1 MLNLDWNIVWTIVN
15 ILVLFLLLKHFL
27 FKPITEMME
36 SRTAEIENNL
46 KDAEDQKQKASELT
60 AQYEEKLQGAHAEAA
75 QIVSEAR
82 QRGQREYDAILK
94 TAGQDAQKEQERARA
109 DMEREREEMLR
120 GVQENVTELVL
131 LTASKLSQKELDEE
145 SDRKLVDSF
154 LSEAGGDER
163 GEHWRHAMRWHC
175 LSSSGTRRACK
186 QPLPFCR
193 KSLLCGRP

>member
-131 LTASKLSQKELDEE
+131 LTPSKLSQKELDEE

-163 GEHWRHAMRWHC
+163 
-175 LSSSGTRRACK
+175 
-186 QPLPFCR
+186 
-193 KSLLCGRP
+193 

>member
-1 MLNLDWNIVWTIVN
+1 MLNLYWNIVWTIVN

-163 GEHWRHAMRWHC
+163 
-175 LSSSGTRRACK
+175 
-186 QPLPFCR
+186 
-193 KSLLCGRP
+193 

>member
-154 LSEAGGDER
+154 LSEAGD
-163 GEHWRHAMRWHC
+163 
-175 LSSSGTRRACK
+175 K
-186 QPLPFCR
+186 P
-193 KSLLCGRP
+193 

>member
-120 GVQENVTELVL
+120 GVQENVTELVM

-163 GEHWRHAMRWHC
+163 
-175 LSSSGTRRACK
+175 
-186 QPLPFCR
+186 
-193 KSLLCGRP
+193 

>member
-1 MLNLDWNIVWTIVN
+1 
-15 ILVLFLLLKHFL
+15 
-27 FKPITEMME
+27 ME

-60 AQYEEKLQGAHAEAA
+60 AQYEEKLQGAHGEAA

-94 TAGQDAQKEQERARA
+94 TAGQDAQKGAGARPGRYGAGAGGNAAGRAGKRHRA
-109 DMEREREEMLR
+109 GPAHGL
-120 GVQENVTELVL
+120 Q
-131 LTASKLSQKELDEE
+131 AFAKELDEE

-163 GEHWRHAMRWHC
+163 
-175 LSSSGTRRACK
+175 
-186 QPLPFCR
+186 
-193 KSLLCGRP
+193 

>member
-1 MLNLDWNIVWTIVN
+1 MLNLDWNIVWNIVN

-163 GEHWRHAMRWHC
+163 
-175 LSSSGTRRACK
+175 
-186 QPLPFCR
+186 
-193 KSLLCGRP
+193 

>member
-1 MLNLDWNIVWTIVN
+1 
-15 ILVLFLLLKHFL
+15 
-27 FKPITEMME
+27 ME

-163 GEHWRHAMRWHC
+163 
-175 LSSSGTRRACK
+175 
-186 QPLPFCR
+186 
-193 KSLLCGRP
+193 

>member
-94 TAGQDAQKEQERARA
+94 IAGQDAQKEQERARA

-163 GEHWRHAMRWHC
+163 
-175 LSSSGTRRACK
+175 
-186 QPLPFCR
+186 
-193 KSLLCGRP
+193 

>member
-1 MLNLDWNIVWTIVN
+1 M
-15 ILVLFLLLKHFL
+15 LFLLLKHFL

-163 GEHWRHAMRWHC
+163 
-175 LSSSGTRRACK
+175 
-186 QPLPFCR
+186 
-193 KSLLCGRP
+193 

>member
-27 FKPITEMME
+27 FKPITEMMQ

-163 GEHWRHAMRWHC
+163 
-175 LSSSGTRRACK
+175 
-186 QPLPFCR
+186 
-193 KSLLCGRP
+193 

>member
-60 AQYEEKLQGAHAEAA
+60 AQYEEKLRGAHAEAA

-94 TAGQDAQKEQERARA
+94 TAGQDTQKEQERARA

-163 GEHWRHAMRWHC
+163 
-175 LSSSGTRRACK
+175 
-186 QPLPFCR
+186 
-193 KSLLCGRP
+193 

>member
-145 SDRKLVDSF
+145 SDRRLVDSF

-163 GEHWRHAMRWHC
+163 
-175 LSSSGTRRACK
+175 
-186 QPLPFCR
+186 
-193 KSLLCGRP
+193 

>member
-154 LSEAGGDER
+154 LSEAGGDE
-163 GEHWRHAMRWHC
+163 
-175 LSSSGTRRACK
+175 
-186 QPLPFCR
+186 
-193 KSLLCGRP
+193 

>member
-15 ILVLFLLLKHFL
+15 SLVLFLLLKHFL

-94 TAGQDAQKEQERARA
+94 TAGQDAQKEQERAA
-109 DMEREREEMLR
+109 
-120 GVQENVTELVL
+120 
-131 LTASKLSQKELDEE
+131 QKR
-145 SDRKLVDSF
+145 SRKHRFQPKRDKP
-154 LSEAGGDER
+154 
-163 GEHWRHAMRWHC
+163 HC
-175 LSSSGTRRACK
+175 TT
-186 QPLPFCR
+186 PI
-193 KSLLCGRP
+193 

>member
-1 MLNLDWNIVWTIVN
+1 
-15 ILVLFLLLKHFL
+15 
-27 FKPITEMME
+27 MME

-163 GEHWRHAMRWHC
+163 
-175 LSSSGTRRACK
+175 
-186 QPLPFCR
+186 
-193 KSLLCGRP
+193 

>member
-94 TAGQDAQKEQERARA
+94 TAGQDAQKEQERVRA

-163 GEHWRHAMRWHC
+163 
-175 LSSSGTRRACK
+175 
-186 QPLPFCR
+186 
-193 KSLLCGRP
+193 

>member
-163 GEHWRHAMRWHC
+163 
-175 LSSSGTRRACK
+175 
-186 QPLPFCR
+186 
-193 KSLLCGRP
+193 